1 MDWLISRRGIR
12 AIGVDT
18 VSLDRGSSKTFEAHV
33 ALLKANRYGIE
44 NLRNLKS
51 LPPRG
56 ARIYLG
62 VVPWREGSGGPC
74 RAFAT
79 W

>member
-1 MDWLISRRGIR
+1 M
-12 AIGVDT
+12 
-18 VSLDRGSSKTFEAHV
+18 
-33 ALLKANRYGIE
+33 LKANRYGIE

-62 VVPWREGSGGPC
+62 VVPWRGGSGGPC